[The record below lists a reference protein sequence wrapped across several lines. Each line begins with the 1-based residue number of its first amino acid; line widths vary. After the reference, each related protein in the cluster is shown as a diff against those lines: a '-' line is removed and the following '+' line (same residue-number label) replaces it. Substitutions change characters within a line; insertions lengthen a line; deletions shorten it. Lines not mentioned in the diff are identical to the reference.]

1 MKIFKYKLRLKV
13 LISNSVSH
21 FMEDDAGIS
30 GDGEGS
36 WAIAVLDSME
46 SSERTSGSISAFWLT
61 SPFGPLISGFG
72 KEAMGDFHGVVSLG
86 LHLTHDVVLDLMSH
100 LSKGVL
106 GGMCVF
112 ATSLSLGSG
121 SVHDGAAG
129 LLSAVTLEV
138 IFKCVH
144 WSNLGVWDINSSAI
158 LFARSFIKVASISHV
173 I

>member
-1 MKIFKYKLRLKV
+1 MHV
-13 LISNSVSH
+13 
-21 FMEDDAGIS
+21 EDDAGIS

-36 WAIAVLDSME
+36 WAIAVLDMME
-46 SSERTSGSISAFWLT
+46 MVETSGGMISAFWIT

-72 KEAMGDFHGVVSLG
+72 EEGVADVHGVVFLG
-86 LHLTHDVVLDLMSH
+86 FHLTHDVVLDLVSH
-100 LSKGVL
+100 FNNSVL

-129 LLSAVTLEV
+129 LLSAVTLKV

-144 WSNLGVWDINSSAI
+144 WSNLGVWVINSAAI
-158 LFARSFIKVASISHV
+158 LFVSSLIPGAVISHV